1 MFVWSWWISAS
12 SNSNQSSTNVTIIKD
27 PKLTSIC
34 SKVSYLKIVEF
45 ETDSYNGF
53 CSPSKLWTSL
63 GSQEKA
69 YFWIM
74 LSLVSSLRFD
84 TCSTPPPGAACAQR
98 LELKRQF
105 QKLLWKLGFLNFFKF
120 HKKEAFSFLMKGF
133 LIHTGIFQWLITEL
147 ETAFEEYDKDWSN
160 VRFWSVKESLLHAH
174 IALCKA
180 KA

>member
-1 MFVWSWWISAS
+1 MFVWSWWISSS
-12 SNSNQSSTNVTIIKD
+12 SNRNKISTNVTIIKD

-34 SKVSYLKIVEF
+34 SKISYLKIVEF

-84 TCSTPPPGAACAQR
+84 TCSTPPPGAACARR
-98 LELKRQF
+98 LELKTQETISKAVVW
-105 QKLLWKLGFLNFFKF
+105 QLGFLNFFKF
-120 HKKEAFSFLMKGF
+120 CKKKLFPF
-133 LIHTGIFQWLITEL
+133 
-147 ETAFEEYDKDWSN
+147 
-160 VRFWSVKESLLHAH
+160 
-174 IALCKA
+174 
-180 KA
+180 